1 MQSLSALLLVGK
13 EDATQFQSATEADT
27 PLSTR
32 SFAANT
38 RLYDPLDHSRK
49 EIRVVRLQA
58 AQNYSD
64 PIVCN
69 LEIVSL
75 DEDVRYKALSY
86 VCGRRTTNIEVSDH
100 PLSVY
105 SNLVAALRRVRR
117 PDEALLIWA
126 DAICINQNDLEERTS
141 QVQLMSDIFAGA
153 EEVYA
158 CLSEGDDD
166 SALPNDRTIR
176 LMKFFAQN
184 PEQHFLKGFG
194 DATNITTRSFILI
207 TLGNLML
214 FLRKRWW
221 RRIWTA
227 QEVILARRITM
238 YYFGKDT
245 ISYEDLKAFIYYT
258 TIHAHTCCRHVKM
271 MGVVNFT
278 EDLVHMMNIIAK
290 IEEVRK
296 ILREDPSGMSPLE
309 AISIFRERGAAKA
322 VDKIFGLVGI
332 SPLLAPLV
340 DHSRTPQ
347 ACFVDFALQE
357 ITRAQKHWTPS
368 TI

>member
-13 EDATQFQSATEADT
+13 EDATQFQSATEADS

-64 PIVCN
+64 PI
-69 LEIVSL
+69 
-75 DEDVRYKALSY
+75 
-86 VCGRRTTNIEVSDH
+86 VSDH

-278 EDLVHMMNIIAK
+278 EDLV
-290 IEEVRK
+290 
-296 ILREDPSGMSPLE
+296 
-309 AISIFRERGAAKA
+309 
-322 VDKIFGLVGI
+322 
-332 SPLLAPLV
+332 
-340 DHSRTPQ
+340 
-347 ACFVDFALQE
+347 
-357 ITRAQKHWTPS
+357 S
-368 TI
+368 TKNPP